1 MPELKDHPTVGEAP
15 RLYEKLSDLFRSTN
29 SVNAAPSPAQ
39 RVYFDELTEAFGPF
53 LFLDT
58 PRTLSWMAIMTDY
71 GRGTRSSG
79 SPSAA
84 SASLSAATDSK

>member
-39 RVYFDELTEAFGPF
+39 RVYFDELTEAFGRREGDVRSYFESVAALNDALAAEGLPE
-53 LFLDT
+53 LLV
-58 PRTLSWMAIMTDY
+58 PR
-71 GRGTRSSG
+71 
-79 SPSAA
+79 P
-84 SASLSAATDSK
+84 